1 MGKVPLIQK
10 NRQDQA
16 KGKAV
21 LGSPVVKK
29 KKKKK
34 KEVDRIKVK
43 KV

>member
-21 LGSPVVKK
+21 NGLDSQGI
-29 KKKKK
+29 
-34 KEVDRIKVK
+34 ERA
-43 KV
+43 